1 MDLRYP
7 VYSPYLNGREK
18 ALVMDCLD
26 STWISS
32 KGKYVGQFEQ
42 SFASWIGAQHAV
54 TVSNG
59 TVALHVALA
68 ALGIGPGDEVLV
80 PTLTYIASANAVK
93 YTGADVVFADSERE
107 YWQLDIEDAERRITS
122 KTKAIIVV
130 HLYGQSTD
138 MDAVMALAKKHSLY
152 VIEDCAEAIGTRF
165 DGTHVGTIGD
175 IGCFSFFGNK
185 TITTGEGGMVVTNN
199 AELDRKIRHLRSQGV
214 SSEREYWHDVIGFNY
229 RMTNLAAAIGCAQ
242 METIDELV
250 AKKQQ
255 IAEWYREGLADLPLQ
270 VHGTH
275 PRTHHSYWMV
285 SILLDEAGE
294 RDGLRAALLQDGI
307 ETRPLFYPIHQMEM
321 YAAPGQNFPVAD
333 DIGSRGLNLPSYP
346 ALTSDDVAF
355 ICNSV
360 RTYLG
365 GKQAETQIQEEQ
377 NRTLDRAA

>member
-1 MDLRYP
+1 MNLKYP
-7 VYSPYLNGREK
+7 VYAPYLNGREK

-32 KGKYVGQFEQ
+32 KGKYVGQFEE
-42 SFASWIGAQHAV
+42 SFGSWIGARHAV

-93 YTGADVVFADSERE
+93 YTGADVVFVDSERA
-107 YWQLDIEDAERRITS
+107 YWQIDIEDAERKITS
-122 KTKAIIVV
+122 RTKAIMVV
-130 HLYGQSTD
+130 HLYGQATE

-175 IGCFSFFGNK
+175 VGCFSFFGNK

-214 SSEREYWHDVIGFNY
+214 SSEREYWHDAIAFNY
-229 RMTNLAAAIGCAQ
+229 RMTNIAAAIGCAQ
-242 METIDELV
+242 MESIDDLI

-255 IAEWYREGLADLPLQ
+255 IAEWYRQDLAGLPVQ
-270 VHGTH
+270 VHAVN
-275 PRTHHSYWMV
+275 PRTLHSYWMV
-285 SILLDEAGE
+285 SILVEEAAD
-294 RDGLRAALLQDGI
+294 RDALRAALLHDGI
-307 ETRPLFYPIHQMEM
+307 ETRPLFYPVHQMSM
-321 YAAPGQNFPVAD
+321 YAAPGQHFPVAD
-333 DIGSRGLNLPSYP
+333 EIASRGINLPSYP
-346 ALTSDDVAF
+346 ALTRDDITF
-355 ICNSV
+355 ICERV
-360 RTYLG
+360 REFLSGQHT
-365 GKQAETQIQEEQ
+365 KAES
-377 NRTLDRAA
+377 LAA

>member
-1 MDLRYP
+1 MNLKYP

-32 KGKYVGQFEQ
+32 KGKYVGQFEE
-42 SFASWIGAQHAV
+42 SFGSWLGARHAI

-93 YTGADVVFADSERE
+93 YTGADVVFVDSERE
-107 YWQLDIEDAERRITS
+107 YWQIDIEDAERKITS
-122 KTKAIIVV
+122 KTKAIMVV
-130 HLYGQSTD
+130 HLYGQATD

-175 IGCFSFFGNK
+175 VGCFSFFGNK

-214 SSEREYWHDVIGFNY
+214 SSEREYWHDAIAFNY
-229 RMTNLAAAIGCAQ
+229 RMTNVAAAIGCAQ
-242 METIDELV
+242 MESIDDLI

-255 IAEWYREGLADLPLQ
+255 IAEWYRQGLAGLPLQ
-270 VHGTH
+270 VHRTH
-275 PRTHHSYWMV
+275 PRTLHSYWMV
-285 SILLDEAGE
+285 SILVDDAGD
-294 RDGLRAALLQDGI
+294 RDALRAALQRDGI
-307 ETRPLFYPIHQMEM
+307 ETRPLFYPLHQMSM
-321 YAAPGQNFPVAD
+321 YAVPGQHFPVAD
-333 DIGSRGLNLPSYP
+333 EIASRGINLPSYP
-346 ALTSDDVAF
+346 ALMRDDITF
-355 ICNSV
+355 ICERV
-360 RTYLG
+360 RDFLVG
-365 GKQAETQIQEEQ
+365 QHSKMEPLVEAKG
-377 NRTLDRAA
+377 

>member
-1 MDLRYP
+1 MNLKYP
-7 VYSPYLNGREK
+7 VYAPYLNGREK

-32 KGKYVGQFEQ
+32 KGKYVGQFEE
-42 SFASWIGAQHAV
+42 SFGSWIGARHAV

-93 YTGADVVFADSERE
+93 YTGADVVFVDSERA
-107 YWQLDIEDAERRITS
+107 YWQIDIEDAERKITS
-122 KTKAIIVV
+122 RTKAIMVV
-130 HLYGQSTD
+130 HLYGQATE

-175 IGCFSFFGNK
+175 VGCFSFFGNK

-214 SSEREYWHDVIGFNY
+214 SSEREYWHDAIAFNY
-229 RMTNLAAAIGCAQ
+229 RMTNIAAAIGCAQ
-242 METIDELV
+242 MESIDDLI

-255 IAEWYREGLADLPLQ
+255 IAEWYREGLAGLPVQ
-270 VHGTH
+270 VHAVN
-275 PRTHHSYWMV
+275 PRTRHSYWMV
-285 SILLDEAGE
+285 SILVEEAAD
-294 RDGLRAALLQDGI
+294 RDALRAALLHDGI
-307 ETRPLFYPIHQMEM
+307 ETRPLFYPVHQMSM
-321 YAAPGQNFPVAD
+321 YAAPGQHFPVAD
-333 DIGSRGLNLPSYP
+333 EIASRGINLPSYP
-346 ALTSDDVAF
+346 ALTRDDITF
-355 ICNSV
+355 ICERV
-360 RTYLG
+360 REFLSG
-365 GKQAETQIQEEQ
+365 QHAKAES
-377 NRTLDRAA
+377 LAA